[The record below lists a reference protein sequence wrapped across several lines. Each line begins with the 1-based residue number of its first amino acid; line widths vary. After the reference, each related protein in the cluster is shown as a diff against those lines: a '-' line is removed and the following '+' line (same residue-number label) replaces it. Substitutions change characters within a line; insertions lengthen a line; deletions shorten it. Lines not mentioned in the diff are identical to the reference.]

1 MDIDDTNLPD
11 VNKLLQLKLLTLA
24 VEEDST
30 VIKLTPLG
38 LQFYSILSVYYNG
51 KKPKIKKVTKP
62 GEKKEPAMMK
72 FMKGMAQFAEGMN
85 QISKGLGALG
95 GEPVRMDMS
104 KATSF
109 GNFNSSSKNGNKQ
122 NANKQRKNKKQNK
135 KRS

>member
-1 MDIDDTNLPD
+1 MNIDDTNLPD
-11 VNKLLQLKLLTLA
+11 VDKLIQLKLLTVA

-95 GEPVRMDMS
+95 GEPVKMDMS
-104 KATSF
+104 KATNF
-109 GNFNSSSKNGNKQ
+109 GTSNFSFNSRKQKLTRKKNGKS
-122 NANKQRKNKKQNK
+122 KH
-135 KRS
+135 KR

>member
-1 MDIDDTNLPD
+1 MNIDDNNLPD
-11 VNKLLQLKLLTLA
+11 VDKLIQLKLLTVA

-38 LQFYSILSVYYNG
+38 LQFYSILHTYYDG
-51 KKPKIKKVTKP
+51 KKPKIKKSKDP
-62 GEKKEPAMMK
+62 SKKEVPAMMK

-95 GEPVRMDMS
+95 GEPVKMDMG

-109 GNFNSSSKNGNKQ
+109 GNFHSDS
-122 NANKQRKNKKQNK
+122 KKQKSK
-135 KRS
+135 KVRRNRK